1 MYLSESGED
10 SHAVNQ
16 TTKYMYA
23 KDGESSTTFQN
34 DDPCFIGV
42 TKMGATCGAIAR
54 IKQNMLSI

>member
-1 MYLSESGED
+1 
-10 SHAVNQ
+10 
-16 TTKYMYA
+16 MYA